1 MVLHRPVELA
11 GVSGKFEF
19 PARLGADE
27 ILNSPRVFDQINGP
41 YAAKIPYSY
50 GHYSKVVG
58 ILERVLTGV
67 ELGFN
72 PVGNIDT

>member
-1 MVLHRPVELA
+1 LQN

-19 PARLGADE
+19 PARLGAGE
-27 ILNSPRVFDQINGP
+27 ILNSPGSSIKSMAA
-41 YAAKIPYSY
+41 YAAQIPYSY

-72 PVGNIDT
+72 RVENIDM